1 MWKTATNISLC
12 TNRTAAFIDQLVG
25 LWDRS
30 VRVSH
35 GFLTESDIDR
45 LRPVVRQA
53 VREIPVL
60 AVAAEGEEL
69 VGFAGVAEQNI
80 EMLFVV
86 PEYIGKGVGGR
97 LLRWAIGEQGA
108 QYIDVNEQNPLAVAV
123 YKHIGFQVY
132 ERSETDDQ
140 GQAFPILRMKLTDNK
155 RHV

>member
-140 GQAFPILRMKLTDNK
+140 GQPCPILRMKLADNK
-155 RHV
+155 

>member
-86 PEYIGKGVGGR
+86 PEYIGKGVDGR

-140 GQAFPILRMKLTDNK
+140 GQPFPILRMKLADNK
-155 RHV
+155 

>member
-1 MWKTATNISLC
+1 M
-12 TNRTAAFIDQLVG
+12 
-25 LWDRS
+25 
-30 VRVSH
+30 SH

-60 AVAAEGEEL
+60 AVAAEGEDII
-69 VGFAGVAEQNI
+69 GFAGVAEQNI

-155 RHV
+155 QHV

>member
-1 MWKTATNISLC
+1 MNMEITVC
-12 TNRTAAFIDQLVG
+12 TNRTEALAERLVG

-155 RHV
+155 QHV

>member
-1 MWKTATNISLC
+1 MTEALAE
-12 TNRTAAFIDQLVG
+12 RLVG

-155 RHV
+155 QHV

>member
-1 MWKTATNISLC
+1 MIMEVFVC
-12 TNRTAAFIDQLVG
+12 TNRTETTIEQLVG

-35 GFLTESDIDR
+35 GFLTENDIEW

-60 AVAAEGEEL
+60 AVAAEGEEII
-69 VGFAGVAEQNI
+69 GFAGVAERKI
-80 EMLFVV
+80 EMLFVA

-97 LLRWAIGEQGA
+97 LLRWAIREQGA
-108 QYIDVNEQNPLAVAV
+108 QYIDVNEQNPLATAV
-123 YKHIGFQVY
+123 YEHIGFQVY

-140 GQAFPILRMKLTDNK
+140 GQPFPILRMRLTDNK
-155 RHV
+155 QQV

>member
-1 MWKTATNISLC
+1 MEITVC
-12 TNRTAAFIDQLVG
+12 TNRTEALAERLVG

-155 RHV
+155 QHV

>member
-140 GQAFPILRMKLTDNK
+140 GQPFPILRMKLADNK
-155 RHV
+155 

>member
-1 MWKTATNISLC
+1 M
-12 TNRTAAFIDQLVG
+12 
-25 LWDRS
+25 
-30 VRVSH
+30 SH